1 VNTRV
6 RRLAHGPSVLIRPL
20 ANGDVDT
27 VLAVL
32 HRLGDDTR
40 RRPFYGVTLRLSEDE
55 LWQLSRV
62 DANHHA
68 LVGYVEGD
76 RRPAALARLVRDVR
90 SAVVALDVAME
101 YRGLGVD
108 RALADELLAD
118 ARAAGITEISTRA
131 AEHDGTAAFV
141 WGTGDVYGISFDG
154 GDRPLTAFG

>member
-32 HRLGDDTR
+32 HRLGDDRR

-76 RRPAALARLVRDVR
+76 RRPAALARLVRDGR
-90 SAVVALDVAME
+90 SAEVALDVAME

-108 RALADELLAD
+108 LALADELLAD
-118 ARAAGITEISTRA
+118 ARAAGITEITSRA
-131 AEHDGTAAFV
+131 TQHDAAGAFV
-141 WGTGDVYGISFDG
+141 WRARERLGISFDG

>member
-1 VNTRV
+1 V
-6 RRLAHGPSVLIRPL
+6 RQLAHGPSVLIRPL

-55 LWQLSRV
+55 LWHLSRV

-76 RRPAALARLVRDVR
+76 RRPAALARLVRDGR
-90 SAVVALDVAME
+90 SAVVALDVAVE

-108 RALADELLAD
+108 LALADELLAD
-118 ARAAGITEISTRA
+118 ARAAGITEITSRA
-131 AEHDGTAAFV
+131 SERDAVGAFV
-141 WGTGDVYGISFDG
+141 WRARGPLDVTFDLAP
-154 GDRPLTAFG
+154 DAA

>member
-6 RRLAHGPSVLIRPL
+6 RRLAHGPSLLIRPL

-32 HRLGDDTR
+32 HRLGDETR

-76 RRPAALARLVRDVR
+76 RQPAALARLVRDGR
-90 SAVVALDVAME
+90 SAEVALDVAME

-108 RALADELLAD
+108 VALADELLAD
-118 ARAAGITEISTRA
+118 ARAAGITEITLPATAVDPAGALLRMTLEA
-131 AEHDGTAAFV
+131 APA
-141 WGTGDVYGISFDG
+141 
-154 GDRPLTAFG
+154 